1 MVNRKRRRKKRVNE
15 GIKVKEWEKYFKKL
29 LGGINNRVV
38 RGLRREVG
46 RGLRRE
52 DEKKSLDKEE
62 IRKVIKSMKD
72 RKASGMDGIPA
83 EVWKY

>member
-1 MVNRKRRRKKRVNE
+1 M
-15 GIKVKEWEKYFKKL
+15 
-29 LGGINNRVV
+29 
-38 RGLRREVG
+38 RREV
-46 RGLRRE
+46 RE
-52 DEKKSLDKEE
+52 NEKKSLDREE